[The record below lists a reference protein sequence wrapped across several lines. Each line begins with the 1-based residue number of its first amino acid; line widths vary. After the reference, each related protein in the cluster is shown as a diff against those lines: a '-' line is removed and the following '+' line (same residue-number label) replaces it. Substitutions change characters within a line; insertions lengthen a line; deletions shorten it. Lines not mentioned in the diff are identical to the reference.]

1 MKSVMKMSVIAAAVL
16 MATGCMRIETGE
28 VGVRI
33 GFDKQV
39 VLGELMPGSF
49 NQTLF
54 GEVKTFPIKDISVTV
69 NDMTPPAKDNSV
81 MKDFDVSVIYSVNSS
96 QVSEL
101 YSTKN
106 RSFHAS
112 DNSGDVFLMYNYVAQ
127 LARNAAY
134 KAARQ
139 YEALMMSDNRQ
150 QMETDIKQ
158 SIQAALRDEKLE
170 GSININQVLIRNIQ
184 PADSVIRAAN
194 DLVRAKTEYQQK
206 TVEVETAKKEAERM
220 NALANQSSASI
231 AFMQAQA
238 ALNISEGIKN
248 GKVQTIVVPANFNAL
263 MMNSK

>member
-1 MKSVMKMSVIAAAVL
+1 MKKSIFAVAVMVSLTA
-16 MATGCMRIETGE
+16 CQRIETGE

-33 GFDKQV
+33 GFDKQIQP
-39 VLGELMPGSF
+39 GELLPGSF
-49 NQTLF
+49 NQTMIGTIL
-54 GEVKTFPIKDISVTV
+54 TFPVKDISVNI

-81 MKDFDVSVIYSVNSS
+81 MKDFDLSVIYSVNAS

-112 DNSGDVFLMYNYVAQ
+112 DNSGDVFLMFNYVAQ
-127 LARNAAY
+127 LGRNAAY
-134 KAARQ
+134 KSARN
-139 YEALMMSDNRQ
+139 YEALMMNDNRQ
-150 QMETDIKQ
+150 AMEVEIKQ
-158 SIQAALRDEKLE
+158 SIQASLREEKLE

-184 PADSVIRAAN
+184 PADSVVRSAN
-194 DLVRAKTEYQQK
+194 ELVSAKNEYQK
-206 TVEVETAKKEAERM
+206 KSVEVETAKKEAERM

-231 AFMQAQA
+231 AYMQAQA

-263 MMNSK
+263 MLNK

>member
-1 MKSVMKMSVIAAAVL
+1 MKKSILAVAAILSLTA
-16 MATGCMRIETGE
+16 CQRIETGE

-33 GFDKQV
+33 GFDKQIQP
-39 VLGELMPGSF
+39 GELLPGSF
-49 NQTLF
+49 NQTMIGTIL
-54 GEVKTFPIKDISVTV
+54 TFPVKDISVNI

-81 MKDFDVSVIYSVNSS
+81 MKDFDLSVIYSVNAS

-112 DNSGDVFLMYNYVAQ
+112 DNSGDVFLMFNYVAQ
-127 LARNAAY
+127 LGRNAAY
-134 KAARQ
+134 KAARN
-139 YEALMMSDNRQ
+139 YEALMMNDNRQ
-150 QMETDIKQ
+150 AMEVEIKQ
-158 SIQAALRDEKLE
+158 SIQASLREEKLE

-184 PADSVIRAAN
+184 PADSVVRSAN
-194 DLVRAKTEYQQK
+194 ELVSAKNEYQKK

-231 AFMQAQA
+231 AYMQAQA

-263 MMNSK
+263 MLNK